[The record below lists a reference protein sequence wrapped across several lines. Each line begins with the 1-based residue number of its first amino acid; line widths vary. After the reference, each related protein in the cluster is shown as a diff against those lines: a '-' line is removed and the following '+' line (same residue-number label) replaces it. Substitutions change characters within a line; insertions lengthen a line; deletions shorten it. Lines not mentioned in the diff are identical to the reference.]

1 MRGIMD
7 TNGSFSDEERAAIYR
22 CIYKRRDVRGEFI
35 QRPVPLDVIERILE
49 AAHHAP
55 SVGLMQPW
63 DFVVVGNRAVKER
76 IHSAFLEAN
85 GEAAALFE
93 PSRSTA
99 YRDLKLEG
107 ILEAPLGICVTCDRA
122 RAGPIVLGRT
132 HQPDMDLY
140 STVCAI
146 QTLWL
151 AARAEGI
158 GVGWV
163 SIIRPEALKVA
174 LGIPA
179 GIVPVA
185 YLCVGY
191 THAFHEKAELE
202 KRGWAKRTNFREHVA
217 WDRWRQR

>member
-1 MRGIMD
+1 MD
-7 TNGSFSDEERAAIYR
+7 TNGSFSDEERAAVYR

-35 QRPVPLDVIERILE
+35 QEPVPLAVIERILE

-63 DFVVVGNRAVKER
+63 DFIIVRDQAVKER

-85 GEAAALFE
+85 DEAAALFE
-93 PSRSTA
+93 PGRSAA
-99 YRDLKLEG
+99 YRNLKLEG
-107 ILEAPLGICVTCDRA
+107 IRDAPLGICVTCDRQ
-122 RAGPIVLGRT
+122 RAGLVVLGRT

-151 AARAEGI
+151 AARAEGV

-163 SIIRPEALKVA
+163 SIIRPQALRAA

-179 GIVPVA
+179 EIVPIA

-202 KRGWAKRTNFREHVA
+202 KRRWARRTNFREHVA
-217 WDRWRQR
+217 WDGWGQR